1 MIDELEQIE
10 EAESRITSFQKNYN
24 INSKQATH
32 IIGRNIKLFV
42 CVLLPLILIGFV
54 WTEFGGIILQVHTLI
69 DVIFTVALFTVGEML
84 MTSIG
89 ADGGKF
95 DGEYITAR
103 SELDEII
110 KEISKVGTL
119 FLGVF
124 CDWQI
129 DLELIQATRFRVRKL
144 KMTPKTFDSI
154 KDLPYH
160 TLVERYGKS
169 KAKKIQA
176 IIDLEPIE
184 LNEAILLFDGGRLE
198 RGGVPISG
206 DEHINDKKHRT
217 ATLLKCFF
225 TGLLAINIF
234 LTFTTDI
241 SIARVIYTV
250 FKLTLLLFRM
260 AKGYERG
267 ARAYNTIEVKHLKA
281 RINYLREYIHFMNKK
296 IYLKLADKYEEI
308 KDLMGDFEPVDENSE
323 LEEITADVTPVMS
336 D

>member
-1 MIDELEQIE
+1 MDELEKIE
-10 EAESRITSFQKNYN
+10 EVDDRLTSFQKNYN
-24 INSKQATH
+24 TNSKQVTH
-32 IIGRNIKLFV
+32 VLGRNIKLFV
-42 CVLLPLILIGFV
+42 CILLPLILIGFV
-54 WTEFGGIILQVHTLI
+54 WTEFGGIILQVHTII

-95 DGEYITAR
+95 DKEYVVAR
-103 SELDEII
+103 SELDEVI
-110 KEISKVGTL
+110 KETSKAGTL

-129 DLELIQATRFRVRKL
+129 DLELLQATRFRIRKL
-144 KMTPKTFDSI
+144 KMTPKMFDSI
-154 KDLPYH
+154 KDLSYDE
-160 TLVERYGKS
+160 LVGKYGKC

-206 DEHINDKKHRT
+206 DEHINDNKHRT
-217 ATLLKCFF
+217 ATILKCFF

-241 SIARVIYTV
+241 SIARVIYTL

-260 AKGYERG
+260 VKGYERG

-281 RINYLREYIHFMNKK
+281 RANYLREYIHFMDKK

-323 LEEITADVTPVMS
+323 LEEIIADVTPVMS